1 MDDNDWK
8 ITSIEGKNAD
18 IVKVGGICH
27 KVKLEDIVYPDTF
40 KAAE

>member
-8 ITSIEGKNAD
+8 ITSIEGE
-18 IVKVGGICH
+18 IITITKVGGIDR